1 MIGFIAFMVWALNR
15 LIDLY
20 ILLIVVWAL
29 LTWFPGALRS
39 RLGTWLTRLVGPYL
53 QFFERIIPP
62 IGGLSFAPV
71 VALIVLYLV
80 QAGIRMIGALLGA

>member
-1 MIGFIAFMVWALNR
+1 MIGLIVWAVNR

-20 ILLIVVWAL
+20 ILLIVVWCL

-39 RLGTWLTRLVGPYL
+39 RLGELLTRLVGPYL
-53 QFFERIIPP
+53 NFFERSIPP
-62 IGGLSFAPV
+62 LGGLSFAPV

-80 QAGIRMIGALLGA
+80 QAGVRMLGALLGA